1 MDTPIVDKCAERGS
15 DLGLANESWSRIW
28 PTARSL
34 ERHARAMAEALDG
47 LLSFARRRLPTGHY
61 PPQGNLADE
70 ALAAFRA
77 FEKENT

>member
-34 ERHARAMAEALDG
+34 ECHARAMAEVIDRHG
-47 LLSFARRRLPTGHY
+47 LLSQQHVLIAW
-61 PPQGNLADE
+61 
-70 ALAAFRA
+70 RA
-77 FEKENT
+77 FEKENS